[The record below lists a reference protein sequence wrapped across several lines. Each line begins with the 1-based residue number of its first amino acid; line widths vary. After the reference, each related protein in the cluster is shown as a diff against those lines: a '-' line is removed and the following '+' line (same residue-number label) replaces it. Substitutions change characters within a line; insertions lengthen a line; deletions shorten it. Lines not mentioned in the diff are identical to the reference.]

1 MPAYTFATITSA
13 QALAYSPATD
23 TISFPSGVTAAG
35 VSVLFA
41 GGQTIVTSGG
51 TTVTF
56 GPAFLG
62 QTGAVFGDGSKLVIG
77 TGGAD
82 VLTGSTAPDH
92 IEGGSG
98 DDQLGGGAG
107 ADLLVGGLGVDS
119 LDGGGDGDTLRG
131 GFGDDQLRGGRGLD
145 TMEGGDGADA
155 FVFAEGDG
163 APVAPD
169 IITDWTSDDR
179 LVFGAVG
186 AYQEASAPDAGRTY
200 ANSLIAGGAR
210 FVAMQTPSGVIVYAD
225 TAGNGGVAE
234 DAVLLSGRT
243 LADISAANLDGAAS
257 TLPTA
262 PMGPAEA
269 APTPPVGPDPTPTG
283 VEPTLPARPATPL
296 FATGAEVRGNMDAA
310 QLSSL
315 LGASI
320 EIATPTHLRIEG
332 DLEGDV
338 HVPTL
343 DLVGTG
349 FVYDSHDQL
358 LGGSV
363 TGIIYLDDNFAT
375 NLTSSVPISA
385 ATFGQWVLTNA
396 TQVAF
401 STILAGNDNLGGFVG
416 GDLIRGY
423 AGNDVLSGLTGNDT
437 IFGGLGNDQIFA
449 SGPGGL
455 PPIYNE
461 RDSTYLRGDEGDD
474 YIIGASGFDDANGNM
489 GNDTISTRL
498 GDDYC
503 VGGKDSDLLFG
514 DAGADLVYGNLGAD
528 TCVGGDGNDI
538 VRGGQDNDVVL
549 GGKGND
555 FVSGDKGDDTM
566 TGGDGADIFHTF
578 GDAGI
583 DRVVD
588 FRLGD
593 GDRVQLDPGTQF
605 TVTQVGPDTVIN
617 MTGGGQMILV
627 GVAMSSLT
635 GNWIFG
641 A

>member
-1 MPAYTFATITSA
+1 
-13 QALAYSPATD
+13 
-23 TISFPSGVTAAG
+23 V
-35 VSVLFA
+35 
-41 GGQTIVTSGG
+41 
-51 TTVTF
+51 
-56 GPAFLG
+56 
-62 QTGAVFGDGSKLVIG
+62 
-77 TGGAD
+77 
-82 VLTGSTAPDH
+82 
-92 IEGGSG
+92 
-98 DDQLGGGAG
+98 
-107 ADLLVGGLGVDS
+107 
-119 LDGGGDGDTLRG
+119 
-131 GFGDDQLRGGRGLD
+131 
-145 TMEGGDGADA
+145 
-155 FVFAEGDG
+155 
-163 APVAPD
+163 
-169 IITDWTSDDR
+169 
-179 LVFGAVG
+179 
-186 AYQEASAPDAGRTY
+186 
-200 ANSLIAGGAR
+200 
-210 FVAMQTPSGVIVYAD
+210 
-225 TAGNGGVAE
+225 
-234 DAVLLSGRT
+234 
-243 LADISAANLDGAAS
+243 DGAAS

-262 PMGPAEA
+262 PLGPAETG
-269 APTPPVGPDPTPTG
+269 PTPPVGPGPTPAG
-283 VEPTLPARPATPL
+283 VEPTLPARPATPT

-349 FVYDSHDQL
+349 FVYDANEQL
-358 LGGSV
+358 RGGSV

-375 NLTSSVPISA
+375 NLTSSSPISA
-385 ATFGQWVLTNA
+385 ATFGQWVATNA

-401 STILAGNDNLGGFVG
+401 ATILSGNDNLVGFVG
-416 GDLIRGY
+416 SDLIRGFT
-423 AGNDVLSGLTGNDT
+423 GNDVLGGLTGNDT
-437 IFGGLGNDQIFA
+437 IFGGPGDDQIFA

-461 RDSTYLRGDEGDD
+461 RDSTYLRGDEGND

-489 GNDTISTRL
+489 GNDTISTGP

-514 DAGADLVYGNLGAD
+514 DAGQDLVYGNLGAD

-549 GGKGND
+549 GGAGND

-566 TGGDGADIFHTF
+566 TGGAGADIFHTF

-588 FRLGD
+588 FNVGE

-605 TVTQVGPDTVIN
+605 TVSQVGPDTVIN
-617 MTGGGQMILV
+617 MTGGGQMILANV
-627 GVAMSSLT
+627 SMSSLT